1 MPMNGSG
8 TRGNIR
14 QFNASMMIQP
24 TYNTDINVP
33 PLDTQVVVNH
43 MMNNHNVSYPLLN
56 SQGIKVYNP
65 NGLDLNNPMSISNQN
80 MQNMNGSQQYMGSMG
95 NSQGS
100 QGSQGQMMSNSGKSM
115 RPKRQRNQTM
125 SLMNNDQY
133 NQMNTNS
140 RYINTDYNPFNS
152 PPRMTT
158 TDTSFRS
165 QQSPNPL
172 LNNQN
177 NNVGSHNI
185 LNLRAVEG
193 RQSPDISSENGS
205 YTGQPVIDVGRMSYN
220 ASRGNTRTNSPLG
233 NSVVSYNLRQRS

>member
-1 MPMNGSG
+1 MTMNGSG

-24 TYNTDINVP
+24 TYNTNVNVP

-65 NGLDLNNPMSISNQN
+65 NGPIDMNNSMPMSNINQN
-80 MQNMNGSQQYMGSMG
+80 MG
-95 NSQGS
+95 NSQG
-100 QGSQGQMMSNSGKSM
+100 MSNSGKM

-133 NQMNTNS
+133 HQMNTIS

-158 TDTSFRS
+158 DASFRS
-165 QQSPNPL
+165 QNSPNPL
-172 LNNQN
+172 ISQHNNGGNQ
-177 NNVGSHNI
+177 VI
-185 LNLRAVEG
+185 NLMPVEG
-193 RQSPDISSENGS
+193 RQSPDISIDNGS
-205 YTGQPVIDVGRMSYN
+205 YTGQPVIDVGRLSLN
-220 ASRGNTRTNSPLG
+220 ASRGNTRQNSPMG
-233 NSVVSYNLRQRS
+233 NSVYSYNLRQRS